1 MNSDLVTRFAPSPTG
16 ALHPGNARTALFSFL
31 FARAANGRF
40 LLRVEDTD
48 QARDSADHAALQM
61 TDLHWLGITWD
72 AGPDR
77 DDGRGPYRQSER
89 GAIYR
94 EHYHRLEQAG
104 HAYPCFCTAT
114 ELDIARKT
122 QLASGQPPRYPG
134 TCRHLDATARAAR
147 LASGRRPALRF
158 RVPESGNIEFDDR
171 VRGPQSFAAASL
183 GDFLIRR
190 ADGGTV
196 FFFCNALDDALMGV
210 THVLRGDDHLSNT
223 PRQILVLRALALPQ
237 PVYGHLPLLLDPDG
251 LPQSKRRNSVTVAQ
265 LREEGFLPDAV
276 SNYLLRLGHHGAPD
290 RWIDRDGLAAV
301 FRADDLGRAPAR
313 FDRTQLE
320 HWQREAVLRLA
331 PEAVVDWLAPVFPD
345 AWPRA
350 ERIAAAELLRGNLLL
365 PGDARNW
372 LAVLSGELPALTAED
387 RAQVAE
393 AGAGF
398 FEAALEAFAATGGA
412 LTPLTERLKA
422 STGRKGA
429 ALYRP
434 LRIAL
439 TGRHDGPELAA
450 LLAAIPAP
458 LVRQR
463 LASAAEY
470 RPTDST
476 C

>member
-1 MNSDLVTRFAPSPTG
+1 MKSDLVTRFAPSPTG

-31 FARAANGRF
+31 FARAGNGRF
-40 LLRVEDTD
+40 LLRIEDTD
-48 QARDSADHAALQM
+48 RARDGAGHAAVQM
-61 TDLHWLGITWD
+61 ADLEWLGIAWD

-77 DDGRGPYRQSER
+77 DDGGGPYRQSER

-94 EHYHRLEQAG
+94 EHFHRLEQSG

-114 ELDIARKT
+114 ELDIARRT
-122 QLASGQPPRYPG
+122 QLAAGQPPRYPG
-134 TCRHLDATARAAR
+134 TCRSLDATARAAR

-158 RVPESGNIEFDDR
+158 RVPESGSVEFDDL

-190 ADGGTV
+190 ADGGAV

-223 PRQILVLRALALPQ
+223 PRQLLVLRALALPP

-265 LREEGFLPDAV
+265 LREEGFLPDAIV
-276 SNYLLRLGHHGAPD
+276 NYLLRLGHHGAPD
-290 RWIDRDGLAAV
+290 RWIDRDGFAAL
-301 FRADDLGRAPAR
+301 FRADHLGRAPAR

-320 HWQREAVLRLA
+320 HWQREAVLRLS
-331 PEAVVDWLAPVFPD
+331 PEAAADWLAPVFPD
-345 AWPRA
+345 DWPKA
-350 ERIAAAELLRGNLLL
+350 ERIAAAELLQGNLLL
-365 PGDARNW
+365 PADARDW
-372 LAVLSGELPALTAED
+372 LAVLSGELPTLSDED

-398 FEAALEAFAATGGA
+398 FEAAQDAFAETGAA
-412 LTPLTERLKA
+412 LAPLAARLKA

-450 LLAAIPAP
+450 LLPAIPAA
-458 LVRQR
+458 LVRER
-463 LASAAEY
+463 LARAA
-470 RPTDST
+470 RIQSV
-476 C
+476 

>member
-1 MNSDLVTRFAPSPTG
+1 MNSDFVTRFAPSPTG

-48 QARDSADHAALQM
+48 QARDSAGHEALQM
-61 TDLHWLGITWD
+61 TDLHWLGIAWD

-134 TCRHLDATARAAR
+134 TCRSLDATARAAR

-158 RVPESGNIEFDDR
+158 RVPETGNIEFDDL

-223 PRQILVLRALALPQ
+223 PRQILLLRALALPQ

-320 HWQREAVLRLA
+320 HWQREAVLRLT
-331 PEAVVDWLAPVFPD
+331 PEAVADWLAPMFPD

-365 PGDARNW
+365 PGDARDW
-372 LAVLSGELPALTAED
+372 LAVLTGELPALSTED

-398 FEAALEAFAATGGA
+398 FKAALDAFAATGGA
-412 LTPLTERLKA
+412 LTPLVERLKA

-450 LLAAIPAP
+450 LLAAIPAS

-463 LASAAEY
+463 LASAAEI
-470 RPTDST
+470 PSD
-476 C
+476 